1 MEHPRWL
8 SWTFMAFQW
17 FPNVRHWTFPGKNR
31 DRIFAICQMAQ
42 VWSKNLV
49 RINLDRNLLSNPS
62 ISHMIS
68 IKNGDSC
75 WFCYHWHSI
84 SYNIST
90 SIIPF
95 FIADM
100 LLITHDI
107 PQMAPRFGSGLGL
120 AQPDSLGLGLLWDE
134 SLGDGLQ
141 HSPLRS
147 KPQIEASDFLVIIKK
162 TWLNRG

>member
-107 PQMAPRFGSGLGL
+107 PQMASQVWVWPGSCPTWFSWARTTLR
-120 AQPDSLGLGLLWDE
+120 WE
-134 SLGDGLQ
+134 SWRWA
-141 HSPLRS
+141 STFAT
-147 KPQIEASDFLVIIKK
+147 QIEASDRSLRFS
-162 TWLNRG
+162 GDH